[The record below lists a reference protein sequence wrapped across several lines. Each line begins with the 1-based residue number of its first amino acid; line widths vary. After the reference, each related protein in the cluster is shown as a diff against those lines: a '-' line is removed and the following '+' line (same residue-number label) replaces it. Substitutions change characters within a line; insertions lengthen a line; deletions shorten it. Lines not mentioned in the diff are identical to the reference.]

1 MCLLRLL
8 ILLVIKR
15 IFGFAKTIAPLSKT
29 IAPLSCTEAE
39 SNQSIDQ
46 EDPMAALRKVSAER
60 LQGNNQTPMSPQ

>member
-15 IFGFAKTIAPLSKT
+15 IFGFAKTIAPLS
-29 IAPLSCTEAE
+29 CTVAE

>member
-1 MCLLRLL
+1 VCLLRLP

-15 IFGFAKTIAPLSKT
+15 IFGFAKTIAPLS
-29 IAPLSCTEAE
+29 CTVAE

>member
-1 MCLLRLL
+1 VCLLRLL

-15 IFGFAKTIAPLSKT
+15 IFGFAKTIAPLS
-29 IAPLSCTEAE
+29 CTVAE